1 MKSEDGGGVL
11 GDYVELRRG
20 TTYKSGLLDQPGPVL
35 LGLSSIS
42 RNGGFRDDSLRTYG
56 GDSPEK
62 LLLRPGELYVSLKDV
77 TQSGDLLGA
86 IARVPDSVRLGRL
99 TQDTVRLD
107 ITDATMPS
115 TYLYWLLRA
124 PQYRVYCRSHATG
137 TTNLGLSREDFL
149 AFEVPPLTDMRR
161 GVLLALDR
169 LDDKIESNRR
179 LASTVEDLAAAL
191 FKGRFVDFVGH
202 EDLVESE
209 VGPIPRGWS
218 ATPIGDLARYVNGKA
233 FTKFGNERGRM
244 VIRIAELR
252 SGPGTSTVYSDH
264 ETESDFMAAPG
275 DILFA
280 WSGSLDVY
288 RWHRPEALINQH
300 IFKVIPTDYP
310 GWFVF
315 HALKHVMPHFQAI
328 AADKATT
335 MGHIKRADLHAF
347 SVAVPPSSAFQAYD
361 AVLAPLFE
369 RVLAARKECE
379 TLAEVRDHLLPRLI
393 SGQLRVPPDAELVA
407 EAS

>member
-1 MKSEDGGGVL
+1 MALQNGIMVGFT
-11 GDYVELRRG
+11 RR
-20 TTYKSGLLDQPGPVL
+20 TVAFNQDVKGL
-35 LGLSSIS
+35 IA
-42 RNGGFRDDSLRTYG
+42 
-56 GDSPEK
+56 
-62 LLLRPGELYVSLKDV
+62 RPGVDASFLYYSLWGNARRLNGLIDEASHGTKRLNTDQLQGFEIGV
-77 TQSGDLLGA
+77 PDLVEQQR
-86 IARVPDSVRLGRL
+86 IARIFR
-99 TQDTVRLD
+99 TLD
-107 ITDATMPS
+107 
-115 TYLYWLLRA
+115 
-124 PQYRVYCRSHATG
+124 
-137 TTNLGLSREDFL
+137 E
-149 AFEVPPLTDMRR
+149 
-161 GVLLALDR
+161 
-169 LDDKIESNRR
+169 KIESNRR
-179 LASTVEDLAAAL
+179 IAKTLEEIAAAM
-191 FKGRFVDFVGH
+191 FKARFVDFVGH
-202 EDLVESE
+202 DDLVESE
-209 VGPIPRGWS
+209 MGPIPRGWS
-218 ATPIGDLARYVNGKA
+218 TTTIGDLARYVNGKA
-233 FTKFGNERGRM
+233 FTKFGNDRGRM

-347 SVAVPPSSAFQAYD
+347 SVAVPPTSAFRAHD
-361 AVLAPLFE
+361 AVFAPLYE
-369 RVLAARKECE
+369 RVLAAREECE

-393 SGQLRVPPDAELVA
+393 SGQLSVPPDAELVT